1 MGRAEMRKKAKE
13 FNTPHKLE
21 MLERQIRAMC
31 RQEYEERLE
40 YETARQAKVFIT
52 TVTYVLWYKFGIGAK
67 RMKKFTDELHRH
79 LDILHQ
85 DKKFGLSIDD
95 MLTMLKE
102 EGKIDLRF

>member
-31 RQEYEERLE
+31 RQEYEEKLD

-79 LDILHQ
+79 LDIVSQ
-85 DKKFGLSIDD
+85 DKKFGLTIDD
-95 MLTMLKE
+95 MITMLRE